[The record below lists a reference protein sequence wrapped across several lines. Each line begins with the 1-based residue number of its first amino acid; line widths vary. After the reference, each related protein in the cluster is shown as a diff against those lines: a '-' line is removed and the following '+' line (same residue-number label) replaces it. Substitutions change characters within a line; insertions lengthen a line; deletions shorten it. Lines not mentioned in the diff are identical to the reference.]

1 VIAAGNRPM
10 SPRRVLLVLKHA
22 GYFGVYAQLVSELA
36 RRGHRV
42 HVGWLSGTAED
53 FAALDRAA
61 VAQQRITHGRAPRRG
76 TLDGWSSV
84 AFLTR
89 ALGDL
94 GRYAD
99 PRFAESNALRD
110 RMASKVESHL
120 AGAAGFDPVTRRLA
134 LRQARGLH
142 ARTDPELAA
151 ESIRRSERLEAGVPA
166 GSRITEY
173 VREQRPEVVLVS
185 PLIDLASPLLDY
197 VKAARSLGIR
207 TGICVASWD
216 NLTSKGLLRF
226 VPERVFVWNETQ
238 RREAIEL
245 HGIPA
250 ERVVA
255 TGAARFDD
263 WFAQRPSTTREEF
276 VRRVGLDPARP
287 YVLYLCSSVFVAPE
301 EVSFVHSWLSALRKD
316 ERLHDVG
323 VIVRPH
329 PKRTAPWAEV
339 ELPGNAVVW
348 PRRTGELDAEA
359 RAGFYDTIAH
369 STGVV
374 GANTSAMIEAAI
386 AGKPVYTLLA
396 ADFNQT
402 ETIHFHYLRADQG
415 GFLHVAESLA
425 DHLDQLAAGLEHE
438 AQESDRAR
446 SFVASFVRPGG
457 VDRSATAIY
466 ADAVEELAGLPEPEP
481 ERPSL
486 PVRTLLTPLAAVSA
500 LALAGRVG
508 TAALRSKLPGS
519 RATPSQTRM
528 PARA

>member
-1 VIAAGNRPM
+1 VSR
-10 SPRRVLLVLKHA
+10 RRVLLVLKHA
-22 GYFGVYAQLVSELA
+22 GYFGVYTQLVAELA

-53 FAALDRAA
+53 LAALDRAA
-61 VAQQRITHGRAPRRG
+61 AAQPGVTHGRAPRRS

-99 PRFAESNALRD
+99 PRFAESTALRD

-134 LRQARGLH
+134 LKQARGLR

-151 ESIRRSERLEAGVPA
+151 RSIRRSERLEAGVPA

-173 VREQRPEVVLVS
+173 VREQRPDVVLVS

-197 VKAARSLGIR
+197 LKAARSLGIR

-226 VPERVFVWNETQ
+226 VPERVFVWNKTQ
-238 RREAIEL
+238 QREAIEL

-250 ERVVA
+250 EHVVA

-263 WFAQRPSTTREEF
+263 WFAQRPSTSREKF
-276 VRRVGLDPARP
+276 VRRVDLDPAQP
-287 YVLYLCSSVFVAPE
+287 YFLYLCSSLFVAPD
-301 EVSFVHSWLSALRKD
+301 EVSFVGRWLEALRAD
-316 ERLHDVG
+316 ERLRDVG

-329 PKRTAPWAEV
+329 PKRAEPWVEV

-359 RAGFYDTIAH
+359 RAGFYDSIAH
-369 STGVV
+369 SAGVV

-386 AGKPVYTLLA
+386 AGKPVYTVLA
-396 ADFNQT
+396 PDFNQT
-402 ETIHFHYLRADQG
+402 ETIHFHYLRTEQG
-415 GFLHVAESLA
+415 GFLHVAESPA
-425 DHLDQLAAGLEHE
+425 EHLDQLAAGLEHE

-466 ADAVEELAGLPEPEP
+466 ADAVEELSGLPDPEP

-486 PVRTLLTPLAAVSA
+486 PARILLTPLAAVSA

-508 TAALRSKLPGS
+508 TAALRSKLPG
-519 RATPSQTRM
+519 RPTAPSKTHI